1 MKKIIL
7 FLLLICSTP
16 AMAQHCGIKNTAFK
30 SGEFLYYDLYFNWK
44 FIWLKVG
51 TASMSTIESVFEG
64 QKAYRTSL
72 ITRGNNKLDKVFTMR
87 DTLLSYC
94 SKDITPL
101 YFRKCALECHIYYVD
116 EIWYSYPNNECHLKQ
131 HRI

>member
-16 AMAQHCGIKNTAFK
+16 VMAQQCGIKNTAFK

-101 YFRKCALECHIYYVD
+101 YFRKGALEG
-116 EIWYSYPNNECHLKQ
+116 
-131 HRI
+131 HRY